1 MTEILAIQA
10 TARGDL
16 GTGNARAA
24 RRAGSVPAIIYG
36 NNLAPTP
43 ITIAPRP
50 IEVALNKPGFYT
62 KLFDVTVGDT
72 TVRTVVRAIQFHP
85 VNDRILHLDFQRVD
99 PNSTIRVEV
108 PLVFADHAES
118 LGLKSGGVLNVILH
132 SVALDCAID
141 KIPSNISISLAGADL
156 GHAMH
161 LGDLPLPDGTTL
173 STTEQRDNTI
183 YAITGATND
192 DPEDATA
199 E

>member
-1 MTEILAIQA
+1 
-10 TARGDL
+10 L

-62 KLFDVTVGDT
+62 KLFDVTVDGA

-108 PLVFADHAES
+108 PLVFVDHAES